1 MFIRDSCYACTVDY
15 DLNYSY
21 CYSLGEEEKVKALK
35 EKKDMEDYEI
45 LDELPFYGNGLG
57 YTNKKRN
64 SLFLYEE
71 NSDTLTR
78 ISTDIMDVMD
88 VKWDKEKQLL
98 YYTCLLY
105 TSRCV

>member
-1 MFIRDSCYACTVDY
+1 M
-15 DLNYSY
+15 
-21 CYSLGEEEKVKALK
+21 GEEEKVKALK

-88 VKWDKEKQLL
+88 VKWDKD
-98 YYTCLLY
+98 CLLY

>member
-1 MFIRDSCYACTVDY
+1 
-15 DLNYSY
+15 
-21 CYSLGEEEKVKALK
+21 
-35 EKKDMEDYEI
+35 MEDYEI

-98 YYTCLLY
+98 YYTG
-105 TSRCV
+105 RCV